1 MGDAAGAFRRSRR
14 AMLRG
19 MTGVTGLL
27 IKLGVRFAVFGLVFI
42 VATRRNPKI
51 VVSKR
56 WAFPLI
62 AAVFAILNTG
72 LYWALRPLLDLAT
85 LGAAGFIMPLV
96 VNLVLLLATIRVF
109 QRKQWLE
116 VKGTLATLWLAM
128 FLTLAHGLL
137 YVGLD
142 YLPTKL

>member
-1 MGDAAGAFRRSRR
+1 
-14 AMLRG
+14 

-27 IKLGVRFAVFGLVFI
+27 IKLGVRFVVFGLVFI
-42 VATRRNPKI
+42 IATRRNPKI
-51 VVSKR
+51 VVSKK

-62 AAVFAILNTG
+62 AGVFAILNTG

-85 LGAAGFIMPLV
+85 LGTAGFLMPLV
-96 VNLVLLLATIRVF
+96 INLLLLLATIRVF
-109 QRKQWLE
+109 ERKHWLE

-128 FLTLAHGLL
+128 FLTIAHGLL

>member
-1 MGDAAGAFRRSRR
+1 
-14 AMLRG
+14 MLRR

-27 IKLGVRFAVFGLVFI
+27 IKLGVRFVVFGLVFI

-72 LYWALRPLLDLAT
+72 LYWALRPLLSLAT

>member
-1 MGDAAGAFRRSRR
+1 
-14 AMLRG
+14 MLRR

-27 IKLGVRFAVFGLVFI
+27 IKLGVRFVVFGLVFI
-42 VATRRNPKI
+42 VATRKNPKI

-62 AAVFAILNTG
+62 AAVFAILNTA

-109 QRKQWLE
+109 GRKQWLE

-142 YLPTKL
+142 YLPTRL